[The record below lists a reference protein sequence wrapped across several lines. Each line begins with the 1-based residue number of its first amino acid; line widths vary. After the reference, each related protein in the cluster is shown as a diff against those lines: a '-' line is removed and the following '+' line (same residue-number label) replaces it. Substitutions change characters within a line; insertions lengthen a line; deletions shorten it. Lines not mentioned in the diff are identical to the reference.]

1 MWMAEQIRRSN
12 EGEELKLAISN
23 KEWLRF
29 AQEKP
34 YLEDK

>member
-1 MWMAEQIRRSN
+1 VIRQIKQSSSMK
-12 EGEELKLAISN
+12 ELKLAISN

-34 YLEDK
+34 YLED